1 MEILL
6 SPSISL
12 DDLSKAE
19 LIIFDFVKEVSKLYP
34 ATILLSG
41 LHELLHLVDCTLD
54 FGPLNCTNCFQFEE
68 INRKLV
74 RFLHGADLIGEELI
88 KIFSTGIY
96 FYLIYH
102 LNYLIFFYFSN
113 ISSNSK

>member
-34 ATILLSG
+34 ATILLSE
-41 LHELLHLVDCTLD
+41 LHELLHLVDY
-54 FGPLNCTNCFQFEE
+54 CTNCFQFEE

-102 LNYLIFFYFSN
+102 LNYLIFFLFFKYQLKFLVVFQ
-113 ISSNSK
+113 IMY